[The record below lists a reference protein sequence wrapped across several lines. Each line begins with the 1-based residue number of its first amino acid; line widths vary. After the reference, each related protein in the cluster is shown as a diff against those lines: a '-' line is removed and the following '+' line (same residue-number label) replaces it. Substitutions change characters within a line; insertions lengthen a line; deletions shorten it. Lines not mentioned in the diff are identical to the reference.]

1 MAMEIEKYGERN
13 RRRLEGGTIQL
24 TLVHLA

>member
-13 RRRLEGGTIQL
+13 RRRLEGITIHV